1 VKVPELIG
9 PPFGHLLW
17 RLRRKAGLTQRELA
31 SKSGVSERAIS
42 DLERGVSQNARA
54 ETARLLAAGLGLAGP
69 DRALFEAAARGPEP
83 AEGAALPVPGGPPR
97 TLPRDIASF
106 TGRGPYLRELLDM
119 AAGAGG
125 TVAIKAIDGMA
136 GIGKTALA
144 VHAAHRLAGRYRDG
158 QIFLPLHGHTPGQRP
173 VRPADGLASLLL
185 SAGVPPHQIGEG
197 LEARMALWRG
207 WAAGKQLLLVFDDVV
222 SSEQVRPLL
231 PGTAGSLVLVTSR
244 RHLTALE
251 DAQVIRLDS
260 LPADEAALLLSRL
273 AGRPGLD
280 RGDPAIAEI
289 TALCGNLPL
298 AIGML
303 GRQLYHHPAWAPAQ
317 AAGYLAAARNRL
329 DTMKT
334 ENLSVAAAFDR
345 SYRDLS
351 LGGQRLFRRLGLHPG
366 TGIDAWAASA
376 LDGTDPETARM
387 LLDALYDQSLLT
399 EPAPGRYGMHD
410 LIRRHAQDLVT
421 ADPATDRHQALERL
435 MDYYQHTAARAD
447 TRLARRTRP
456 VPPAT
461 AVAMLPGPALA
472 DEGQALAWARAE
484 RINLLGCLD
493 YATGTG
499 QHARVSALTAV
510 LAELL
515 RRDGPWADAIARH
528 TVAIAAAQH
537 LGDRSGQAGALSNLG
552 IVRRA
557 TGDYSRAA
565 HALERSLNIYRAL
578 GDQLGQANALND
590 LGAVRHLT
598 SDHPGAAQ
606 ALEQA
611 LNIYRALGEQLGQAS
626 ALNNLGNVRRE
637 TGDYPGTAQSLEQAL
652 SIYRALGDQL
662 GQANALNNLGIVRRL
677 TGDYPGAAQAL
688 EQALNMY
695 RALGDQ
701 YGQASARHG
710 LGNVRRLTGDY
721 LGAAQALEQAL
732 SISRSLGDRNGE
744 AGALHDLGA
753 ALRLTGDYPGA
764 AQALEQAL
772 SICRDLGNRNGEAE
786 ILNDRGMLHLVC
798 GELGQAGR
806 CHQQALELARAIS
819 SSRDEAHALA
829 GLGHCAAAAGH
840 TTRAQALL
848 GQAHTIFRR
857 IGAADTPA
865 ILAPAPTAKP
875 RAEVSTNT
883 EEPGP
888 VADLPPSVDS
898 FPAVP

>member
-1 VKVPELIG
+1 MTVPESIG
-9 PPFGHLLW
+9 PPFGQLLW

-31 SKSGVSERAIS
+31 SRSGVSERAIS
-42 DLERGVSQNARA
+42 DLERGISQTARG
-54 ETARLLAAGLGLAGP
+54 ETARLLAGGLGLADP
-69 DRALFEAAARGPEP
+69 DRALFEAATRSTQP
-83 AEGAALPVPGGPPR
+83 ADSAVLPPR

-106 TGRGPYLRELLDM
+106 TGRAPHLRELLDV
-119 AAGAGG
+119 APGAGG

-144 VHAAHRLAGRYRDG
+144 VHAAHWLAGRYGDG
-158 QIFLPLHGHTPGQRP
+158 QIFLSLHGHTPGQRP
-173 VRPADGLASLLL
+173 VQPADGLASLLL
-185 SAGVPPHQIGEG
+185 SAGVPPQQIGEG

-207 WAAGKQLLLVFDDVV
+207 WAAGKHLLLVFDDAV

-244 RHLTALE
+244 RHLNALE

-260 LPADEAALLLSRL
+260 LPADEAALLLRRL

-280 RGDPAIAEI
+280 LRDPAIAEI
-289 TALCGNLPL
+289 TALCGYLPL

-345 SYRDLS
+345 SYQDLS
-351 LGGQRLFRRLGLHPG
+351 PGGQRLFRRLGLHPG
-366 TGIDAWAASA
+366 TDIDACAAAA
-376 LDGTDPETARM
+376 LDGTDLETARM

-399 EPAPGRYGMHD
+399 EPVPGRYGMHD
-410 LIRRHAQDLVT
+410 LIRRHAQDLAT
-421 ADPATDRHQALERL
+421 ADPAADRHQALERL

-447 TRLARRTRP
+447 ARLARRTRP
-456 VPPAT
+456 APPAT
-461 AVAMLPGPALA
+461 AVATLPAGPALA
-472 DEGQALAWARAE
+472 DEGQALVWARAE
-484 RINLLGCLD
+484 RTNLLGCLD
-493 YATGTG
+493 YAAGLG
-499 QHARVSALTAV
+499 QHARVCALTTV

-515 RRDGPWADAIARH
+515 RRDGPWADALTRH

-537 LGDRSGQAGALSNLG
+537 LGDRPGQAGALSNLG
-552 IVRRA
+552 IMRRA
-557 TGDYSRAA
+557 MGDYSRAA
-565 HALERSLNIYRAL
+565 QALERALSIYRDL

-606 ALEQA
+606 ALEGA
-611 LNIYRALGEQLGQAS
+611 LRIYRDLGDHLGQAS

-637 TGDYPGTAQSLEQAL
+637 TGDYPGTVQAL
-652 SIYRALGDQL
+652 DQALRIYLGLGDQL

-677 TGDYPGAAQAL
+677 TGDYPGAVQAQ
-688 EQALNMY
+688 EQALRIY
-695 RALGDQ
+695 LDLGDQ

-710 LGNVRRLTGDY
+710 LGIARRLTGDY
-721 LGAAQALEQAL
+721 PGAARALEGAL
-732 SISRSLGDRNGE
+732 SICRDLGDRNGE
-744 AGALHDLGA
+744 AGTLHDLGA

-786 ILNDRGMLHLVC
+786 ILNDRGTLYLVS
-798 GELGQAGR
+798 GELGRAGR
-806 CHQQALELARAIS
+806 CHQEALELARAIS
-819 SSRDEAHALA
+819 SFRDEAHALA
-829 GLGHCAAAAGH
+829 GMGHCAAADGDTA
-840 TTRAQALL
+840 RAQALL
-848 GQAHTIFRR
+848 RQAHTIFER
-857 IGAADTPA
+857 IGAAD
-865 ILAPAPTAKP
+865 APAVL
-875 RAEVSTNT
+875 AELKTLVGS
-883 EEPGP
+883 
-888 VADLPPSVDS
+888 
-898 FPAVP
+898 